1 MNKFDLNYCN
11 SEYSERH
18 KGGSGD
24 VNRPKQM
31 PLEWHKWGDL
41 FDFFRGYFEHFG
53 DDISGIDEKTF
64 ERMVKTIW
72 RFSNVVAFREGMKY
86 QKEMTPSF
94 REQLQDWFKDIQ
106 RHNESEMDETFHD
119 IITPNDIFYGV
130 LGNKHYSEDVR
141 QL

>member
-1 MNKFDLNYCN
+1 
-11 SEYSERH
+11 
-18 KGGSGD
+18 
-24 VNRPKQM
+24 
-31 PLEWHKWGDL
+31 
-41 FDFFRGYFEHFG
+41 
-53 DDISGIDEKTF
+53 
-64 ERMVKTIW
+64 MVKTIW